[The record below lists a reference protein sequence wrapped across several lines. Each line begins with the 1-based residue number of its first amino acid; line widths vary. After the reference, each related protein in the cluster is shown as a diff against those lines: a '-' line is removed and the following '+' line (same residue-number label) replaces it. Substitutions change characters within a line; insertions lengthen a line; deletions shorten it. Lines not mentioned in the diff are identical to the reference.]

1 MDKYRDLSSNYC
13 EPVATCH
20 LPRAWRLCE
29 TPRLQIPGHD
39 FGTVKVRGSHPKL
52 AQLARYRGADV
63 SPASSTPS
71 EVQLSEIGQLR
82 FPPGRGPRHRPG
94 LCPSVGHAA
103 VYAPRTG
110 HRRPGQPVALAGGI
124 AYRR

>member
-1 MDKYRDLSSNYC
+1 M
-13 EPVATCH
+13 
-20 LPRAWRLCE
+20 E
-29 TPRLQIPGHD
+29 TPRLQIPGHN

-82 FPPGRGPRHRPG
+82 ISRDGVHATGLAVPQCGSRGGLRPQDRA
-94 LCPSVGHAA
+94 S
-103 VYAPRTG
+103 
-110 HRRPGQPVALAGGI
+110 
-124 AYRR
+124 